1 MPNLRGKTWTT
12 TTPANVGDA
21 QYWEDHLYP
30 DADSIKLASI
40 SLEDIQ
46 KARTAVQTVE
56 GILPDSASNV
66 NVFPNGGLAGQVLTK
81 TGDGRGNLDW
91 RDPASSGHAIQDSGG
106 NNMPYQHILQF
117 FNASVSNDSVGG
129 KTVVDCHGEKGDDGK
144 SAYQYAIEGG
154 YTGTEAKFTEDLGN
168 FQTYATVAEDSAE
181 DAEAALEE
189 IRTTLA
195 IPTFTVDFS
204 TGELIYDSNL
214 TYTFAINQST
224 GNLEWE
230 VN

>member
-21 QYWEDHLYP
+21 QFWEDHLIADQ
-30 DADSIKLASI
+30 DAIFLHSFT
-40 SLEDIQ
+40 EDDIE
-46 KARTAVQTVE
+46 KARTAVQSVE
-56 GILPDSASNV
+56 NVLPDSSSNV
-66 NVFPNGGLAGQVLTK
+66 NVFPPGGLQGQVLTK
-81 TGDGRGNLDW
+81 TADGRGNLAW
-91 RDPASSGHAIQDSGG
+91 EDPASSGHTVQDDHGID
-106 NNMPYQHILQF
+106 MPYQEILQF
-117 FNASVSNDSVGG
+117 RNAAVSNDSING
-129 KTVVDCHGEKGDDGK
+129 KTVVDCHGEKGDPGK

-154 YTGTEAKFTEDLGN
+154 YTGTETKFSEDLGN

-189 IRTTLA
+189 IRQTLA
-195 IPTFTVDFS
+195 IPTFSVDFT

-214 TYTFAINQST
+214 TYTFLINQST

-230 VN
+230 VI